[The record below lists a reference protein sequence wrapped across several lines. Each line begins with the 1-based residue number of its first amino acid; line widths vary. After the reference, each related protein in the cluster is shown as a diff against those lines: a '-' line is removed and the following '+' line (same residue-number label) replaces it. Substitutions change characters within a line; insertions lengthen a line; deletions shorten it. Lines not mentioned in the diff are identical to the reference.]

1 MDFLE
6 LFNAVALSQKSIPS
20 DYVPATALND
30 VVDEDTL
37 NLDSLDVAM
46 TYFVL
51 AEAYGIPED
60 GDEELPKGMTVQ
72 DLYDHLLKEKTAD
85 PEDTYDSIEELLE
98 DLG

>member
-6 LFNAVALSQKSIPS
+6 LFNAVALSQKSVPS
-20 DYVPATALND
+20 DFIPATTLDD

-60 GDEELPKGMTVQ
+60 ADE
-72 DLYDHLLKEKTAD
+72 
-85 PEDTYDSIEELLE
+85 
-98 DLG
+98 